1 MKTGCSA
8 QLIWAYYYGKS
19 IHTLKLCHIYNNQPQ
34 TYVSSLKILG
44 ALTSKQQPLHGNS
57 QFIWNNQLKQKP
69 VVFVSARSNIWA
81 SVQKNACQE
90 TKLHIIVWPHHAKD
104 DPWRQHHV
112 WRYFYRVGIWMV
124 DGKNMEL
131 DALQSWKKT
140 CLKAVKGFRPGCR
153 FLAYQENYKNK
164 TGTKR
169 E

>member
-1 MKTGCSA
+1 MKTGCST

-104 DPWRQHHV
+104 DPWRQHHAV
-112 WRYFYRVGIWMV
+112 EILLSSRYMNGWWEEHGARCTAV
-124 DGKNMEL
+124 
-131 DALQSWKKT
+131 
-140 CLKAVKGFRPGCR
+140 LKENLFKGGQR
-153 FLAYQENYKNK
+153 L
-164 TGTKR
+164 
-169 E
+169 